1 MVRGCILHRIWLG
14 PIINILLQTVIGVV
28 YQFLVLEALNLA
40 DIPIFRVNTIELVV
54 YAELW
59 TSPLH

>member
-28 YQFLVLEALNLA
+28 SQFLVLEALNLA